1 MRDYR
6 GDEPTGAVAIERRQ
20 GRKLDTLNASTEPKR
35 RLAIGIDLGGTDIK
49 AGLVDEDGNVLAVRR
64 IPTKTES
71 GVNGVLSRFA
81 DLVKELETDMPEAGE
96 LIGIGLG
103 IPGSID
109 LHSNRV
115 RACANLEGWENRDI
129 AGELGALLGRPVLIE
144 NDANLAAYAEYLHGA
159 GQNVAS
165 MMTLTL
171 GTGVGGGT
179 ILNGKIWRG
188 ADGTAS
194 EVGHMIVT
202 SDGRLCGCGQR
213 GCLETYASASSIARI
228 AEERLQSGTES
239 SLRAV
244 QNSGGGIT
252 SKIIAEHAA
261 NGDNVALDV
270 WNEACRHLAEAIV
283 GLQHVINP
291 GRIILAGGMSAAGP
305 ILLDTVRRFVAQLM
319 PGKVGTHPDVQ
330 LAQLGNDAG
339 FLGAALLVFNECDA
353 KVEVS

>member
-1 MRDYR
+1 MRDDR
-6 GDEPTGAVAIERRQ
+6 GFEPTSAVAIERRQ
-20 GRKLDTLNASTEPKR
+20 GRNQDILNASTEPKQ

-64 IPTKTES
+64 TPTETES
-71 GVNGVLSRFA
+71 GVNGVLSRLA
-81 DLVKELETDMPEAGE
+81 ELVKELSTDMPATGE
-96 LIGIGLG
+96 LVGVGLG

-115 RACANLEGWENRDI
+115 RACANLKGWENRDI
-129 AGELGALLGRPVLIE
+129 AAELSTLLGRPVFIE

-159 GQNVAS
+159 GQKVAS
-165 MMTLTL
+165 LMTLTL
-171 GTGVGGGT
+171 GTGVGGGM

-244 QNSGGGIT
+244 HNSSGGIT
-252 SKIIAEHAA
+252 SKIVAEHAA
-261 NGDNVALDV
+261 NGDKVALDV

-291 GRIILAGGMSAAGP
+291 GRIILAGGMSAAGS
-305 ILLDTVRRFVAQLM
+305 ILLDTVRRYVDQLM
-319 PGKVGTHPDVQ
+319 PGKIGTHPDVQ
-330 LAQLGNDAG
+330 LAKLGNDAG
-339 FLGAALLVFNECDA
+339 FLGAALLVFNECESQ
-353 KVEVS
+353 VGVS